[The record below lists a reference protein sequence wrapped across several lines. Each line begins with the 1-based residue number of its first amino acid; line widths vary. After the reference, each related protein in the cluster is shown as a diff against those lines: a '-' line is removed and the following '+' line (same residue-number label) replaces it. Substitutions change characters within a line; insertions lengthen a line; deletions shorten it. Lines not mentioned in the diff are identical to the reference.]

1 MSMRG
6 RRIRAVIRKELR
18 EYRRNRSLVVTM
30 AIFPLIFLI
39 QPIVAVVLLPSAVA
53 NALAHQHILLY
64 VLGVP
69 ILVPASV
76 AASLVAGERQQGTLE
91 PVLTTPIRGDE
102 LLIGKALAVLL
113 PSTVITYLVD
123 AIFVTVVV
131 VFAQPGV
138 AAAILGLPDVI
149 AQVLLTPAL
158 GFLATW
164 IGIADLDTDERCP
177 GRAAAHPAGQPAP
190 RIRRLALRVRCRPP
204 DDRPCCLARCRARGA
219 RQRRV
224 APRVAPLRPGAPDR
238 GIALNL
244 RPDRRLPQ
252 PSWPF
257 QRAPARDSM
266 SSYVTFCQVTPKRC
280 SAARRRRL
288 VKGGHAGRVGD
299 LRYAPTSADL
309 ISCASRQARVAP
321 SVSVGH
327 GSDGRAIPKPWA
339 SIG

>member
-164 IGIADLDTDERCP
+164 IGIAVSTRTSD
-177 GRAAAHPAGQPAP
+177 
-190 RIRRLALRVRCRPP
+190 V
-204 DDRPCCLARCRARGA
+204 
-219 RQRRV
+219 RV
-224 APRVAPLRPGAPDR
+224 AQQLTLLGSLPLVFVASLFAFDAVHLTTGLAVLLVA
-238 GIALNL
+238 ALVVL
-244 RPDRRLPQ
+244 
-252 PSWPF
+252 
-257 QRAPARDSM
+257 DS
-266 SSYVTFCQVTPKRC
+266 VGW
-280 SAARRRRL
+280 RL
-288 VKGGHAGRVGD
+288 VSRLFDRERLIAG
-299 LRYAPTSADL
+299 LR
-309 ISCASRQARVAP
+309 
-321 SVSVGH
+321 
-327 GSDGRAIPKPWA
+327 
-339 SIG
+339 

>member
-1 MSMRG
+1 MRMSG

-18 EYRRNRSLVVTM
+18 EYRRNRSLIVTM

-39 QPIVAVVLLPSAVA
+39 QPIVAVILLPSAVA

-123 AIFVTVVV
+123 AVFVAVVL

-138 AAAILGLPDVI
+138 AGAILGLPDVI

-164 IGIADLDTDERCP
+164 IGIAVSTRTSDVRVAQQLTLLGSLPLVFVASLFAFDAVHLTAGLAVAIVAALVVLDTVGWRFVSRLFDRERLI
-177 GRAAAHPAGQPAP
+177 AG
-190 RIRRLALRVRCRPP
+190 LR
-204 DDRPCCLARCRARGA
+204 
-219 RQRRV
+219 
-224 APRVAPLRPGAPDR
+224 
-238 GIALNL
+238 
-244 RPDRRLPQ
+244 
-252 PSWPF
+252 
-257 QRAPARDSM
+257 
-266 SSYVTFCQVTPKRC
+266 
-280 SAARRRRL
+280 
-288 VKGGHAGRVGD
+288 
-299 LRYAPTSADL
+299 
-309 ISCASRQARVAP
+309 
-321 SVSVGH
+321 
-327 GSDGRAIPKPWA
+327 
-339 SIG
+339 